1 MKPPIMIMGIM
12 ASGKSRIGAQIAAVR
27 GGRFIE
33 CDDWHPEA
41 NVAKMAAG
49 IPLTD
54 EDRAPWLERLA
65 TEVAAAS
72 QTGPQIVFSCSAL
85 KLAYREQLRAR
96 LPGLVNIC
104 LTLDAD
110 TAARRASGRG
120 DHFMPSAL
128 VESQLA
134 TLELPDAEPF
144 TAIVDAAQ
152 PFEQVLDAVEKA
164 LGNLSKTGVPA
175 RGD

>member
-12 ASGKSRIGAQIAAVR
+12 ASGKSRIGAQIAAAR

-72 QTGPQIVFSCSAL
+72 QNGPQVVFSCSAL
-85 KLAYREQLRAR
+85 KRAYRDQLRAS
-96 LPGLVNIC
+96 LPGLATIC
-104 LTLDAD
+104 LTLDAE
-110 TAARRASGRG
+110 TAASRASGRG

-128 VESQLA
+128 VESQIE
-134 TLELPDAEPF
+134 TLELPDAEPV

-152 PFEQVLDAVEKA
+152 PFDRVLDAVESA
-164 LGNLSKTGVPA
+164 LKNLDQTGVFA
-175 RGD
+175 RSC